1 MSNITEAEVETIWLQ
16 GQRLR
21 RASRFL
27 KGPVPLAVLQQA
39 ARRPGKSLALYLAIR
54 HRIDLRG
61 MPEVSLPAEYLATWG
76 ISKYSKLRAIA
87 ALERAGLVRVVGRGP
102 GRSMRVALVEDYEAP
117 DSNMRPAE

>member
-1 MSNITEAEVETIWLQ
+1 MCNITEAEVETIWLQ

-21 RASRFL
+21 RAARFL

-54 HRIDLRG
+54 HRADLRKSR
-61 MPEVSLPAEYLATWG
+61 EVSLPTEYLATWG

-87 ALERAGLVRVVGRGP
+87 SLERAGLVRVVDRGP

-117 DSNMRPAE
+117 DSNMRPAK